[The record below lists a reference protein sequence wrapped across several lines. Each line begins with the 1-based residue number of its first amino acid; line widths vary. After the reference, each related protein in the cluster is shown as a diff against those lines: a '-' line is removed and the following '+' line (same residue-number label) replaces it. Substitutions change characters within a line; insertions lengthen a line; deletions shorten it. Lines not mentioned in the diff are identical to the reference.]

1 MDQNK
6 YFNALKSFKN
16 ELLKTYDCRVWSD
29 EKRKWILREKFQEQ
43 YNTLEKLIKGNKPLE
58 LDELKIGMWVW
69 DNKYKIYNK
78 IAGFFTPTTII
89 FRLGM
94 KVEYEKDRFYLIE
107 QK

>member
-1 MDQNK
+1 
-6 YFNALKSFKN
+6 
-16 ELLKTYDCRVWSD
+16 
-29 EKRKWILREKFQEQ
+29 
-43 YNTLEKLIKGNKPLE
+43 
-58 LDELKIGMWVW
+58 MWVW